1 MQMVQNSQQDNG
13 QIEIWSKQVQFPWR
27 VLGQMQQKHGVGGNY
42 SRIYYTV
49 DLSPEV
55 NGEANT
61 SPNLLWKLQKMV
73 TENQLCLIWE
83 LIDTAEVSLVT
94 FQTRALLKS
103 RRVRPVTADLGQVWS
118 GSYLILFH
126 AIISCRLVKPL
137 GFWPW
142 NTCHAQYRG
151 WKESNKNHPTIC

>member
-27 VLGQMQQKHGVGGNY
+27 VLGQMQQKHGAGGNY

-83 LIDTAEVSLVT
+83 LTDTAEVSLVT

>member
-27 VLGQMQQKHGVGGNY
+27 VLGQMQQKHGAGGNY

-61 SPNLLWKLQKMV
+61 SPNLL
-73 TENQLCLIWE
+73 
-83 LIDTAEVSLVT
+83 
-94 FQTRALLKS
+94 
-103 RRVRPVTADLGQVWS
+103 
-118 GSYLILFH
+118 
-126 AIISCRLVKPL
+126 
-137 GFWPW
+137 
-142 NTCHAQYRG
+142 
-151 WKESNKNHPTIC
+151 